1 MFILMV
7 KFRCKLFYNGD
18 GCISSEAVP
27 CHWFDVARF
36 WKHFVV
42 GFSGHASRA
51 TRSCSQI
58 SFVEERCHSLHAEMV
73 KRNYSEACSSLSLP
87 WLGRNFLSYWSFPL
101 GRVSLV
107 TATVLL
113 SHVTCIE
120 SISDRLSGRNH
131 FYLQLKM

>member
-1 MFILMV
+1 MVVFHLRPSPVIGLMLQGFENIL
-7 KFRCKLFYNGD
+7 L
-18 GCISSEAVP
+18 
-27 CHWFDVARF
+27 W
-36 WKHFVV
+36 
-42 GFSGHASRA
+42 GFLAMHLRA
-51 TRSCSQI
+51 TRSSSQI
-58 SFVEERCHSLHAEMV
+58 SFVEERCHSLYAEIV
-73 KRNYSEACSSLSLP
+73 KRNFSDACSSLSLP